1 MAKINKTASND
12 AQPIDQEISRAATPN
27 AVLVAGAGGSA
38 EEIISALRK
47 QLIDSNADHVIV
59 IGELK
64 GENESLLAQIKQLHA
79 DHLILVEG
87 KDAEIESLKE
97 YFEAH
102 LNEIAGYKTV
112 IGDLDKEIAKLHI
125 ELKEA
130 QEIANDALNSFN
142 TAAVKVADPLE
153 AEVKGK
159 RVKINH
165 GVDLHGK
172 RYTANEL
179 ADNAE
184 VLEELFEIGSGSIT
198 LID

>member
-1 MAKINKTASND
+1 LSD
-12 AQPIDQEISRAATPN
+12 A
-27 AVLVAGAGGSA
+27 
-38 EEIISALRK
+38 
-47 QLIDSNADHVIV
+47 NADHVII

-87 KDAEIESLKE
+87 KDAQIQLLKAE
-97 YFEAH
+97 VLSTKDGFKSV
-102 LNEIAGYKTV
+102 IA
-112 IGDLDKEIAKLHI
+112 DLDNEIAKLHL

-179 ADNAE
+179 ADNAD
-184 VLEELFEIGSGSIT
+184 VLEELFEMGSGSIT